1 MALIEVVEHIIIDFG
16 TKLQVVRSMY
26 EVRNPKNVQ
35 KSSCEEEIL
44 PKIMILDPK
53 EVSKPKMALIEV
65 VGHIIIDLRTKLQV
79 IWSMYEVRN
88 AKNMRKSSCEE
99 EI

>member
-1 MALIEVVEHIIIDFG
+1 MALIEVVGHIIIDFR
-16 TKLQVVRSMY
+16 TKFQVVRSMY

-65 VGHIIIDLRTKLQV
+65 VGHIIIDCRTKLQV
-79 IWSMYEVRN
+79 VRSMYDVRN
-88 AKNMRKSSCEE
+88 KKTV
-99 EI
+99 